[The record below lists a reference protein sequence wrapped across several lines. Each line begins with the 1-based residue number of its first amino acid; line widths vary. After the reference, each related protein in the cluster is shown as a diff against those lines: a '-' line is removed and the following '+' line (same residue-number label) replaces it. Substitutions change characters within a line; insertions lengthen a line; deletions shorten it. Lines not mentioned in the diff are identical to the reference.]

1 MRFDWPLILG
11 VGLALLAIGA
21 LLGELWA
28 RLRSS
33 RGVEPG
39 PTQRP
44 HYLLGLNYL
53 VSNQPGHAIRE
64 LSRAVRTETDAVEA
78 YLALGNLFRENG
90 QTERAIDVHKSL
102 LHRPDLSEWERTQV
116 LLSLAMD
123 FKKAG
128 LIDRAERTF
137 EEVAQREPDNLGSLY
152 ALQRLAEE
160 SGRWREATEI
170 HERIQ
175 TVSRGQE
182 PDLLPAMETEWAL
195 QLAGANEQSAAEHFR
210 AALDRRPDYAPAQLG
225 LGRCL
230 LRMGGRPEQA
240 VEHLLQA
247 VDAGPPWALA
257 ALEPLAEVWSEPEDA
272 SRLEEA
278 CETVLAR
285 DPRAWRAW
293 LTLAR
298 VHLRSGRPDEARSA
312 LVEALGERPGSPA
325 VQREIWGLLQERGQG
340 IDEFTRLLDQ
350 AVDDSRLVDP
360 FVCLR
365 CRFKSADLFARC
377 PHCHEWETM
386 SEERWD

>member
-1 MRFDWPLILG
+1 MQLDWPLILG
-11 VGLALLAIGA
+11 VGLALVAVGA

-33 RGVEPG
+33 RGVEPR

-64 LSRAVRTETDAVEA
+64 LSRAVRQETDAVEA

-90 QTERAIDVHKSL
+90 QTERAIDIHKSL
-102 LHRPDLSEWERTQV
+102 LHRSDLSEWERTQV
-116 LLSLAMD
+116 LFSLAMD

-137 EEVAQREPDNLGSLY
+137 EEVAQREPNNLGCLH

-160 SGRWREATEI
+160 SGRWSEAIRI

-175 TVSRGQE
+175 RVSKGQE
-182 PDLLPAMETEWAL
+182 ADLLPAIETEWAL
-195 QLAGANEQSAAEHFR
+195 SIASELPTQAVEHFR
-210 AALDRRPDYAPAQLG
+210 TALDRRPDYAPAHVG
-225 LGRCL
+225 LGRAL
-230 LRMGGRPEQA
+230 LLMERRDEGI
-240 VEHLLQA
+240 EHLLQA
-247 VDAGPPWALA
+247 VEAGPPWALA
-257 ALEPLAEVWSEPEDA
+257 ALGPLAGVWSSADDAARLEDA
-272 SRLEEA
+272 
-278 CETVLAR
+278 CEKVLAR

-298 VHLRSGRPDEARSA
+298 VHLLQARPDAARRA
-312 LVEALGERPGSPA
+312 LTEALHERPASPA
-325 VQREIWGLLQERGQG
+325 VQRDLWELLRARGQG
-340 IDEFTRLLDQ
+340 IDEFIGLLDD
-350 AVDDSRLVDP
+350 AVEDARLVDP

-365 CRFKSADLFARC
+365 CRFKSAELFARC
-377 PHCHEWETM
+377 PHCHEWNTM
-386 SEERWD
+386 SEER

>member
-1 MRFDWPLILG
+1 MQLDWPSTLG
-11 VGLALLAIGA
+11 LGLALLALGA

-28 RLRSS
+28 RLRSA
-33 RGVEPG
+33 RGVERRPS
-39 PTQRP
+39 QRP

-53 VSNQPGHAIRE
+53 VSHQPGHAIRE
-64 LSRAVRTETDAVEA
+64 LSRAVRHETDAVEA

-90 QTERAIDVHKSL
+90 QTERAIDIHKSL
-102 LHRPDLSEWERTQV
+102 LHRSALSEWERTQV
-116 LLSLAMD
+116 LFSLAMD

-137 EEVAQREPDNLGSLY
+137 TEVSQREPDNLGCQY

-160 SGRWREATEI
+160 SGRWGEALRI

-175 TVSRGQE
+175 RISHGQE
-182 PDLLPAMETEWAL
+182 PNLLPAIEAEWGRS
-195 QLAGANEQSAAEHFR
+195 LAEHEPSAAIGHYR
-210 AALDRRPDYAPAQLG
+210 AALDLLPDYAPAHLG

-230 LRMGGRPEQA
+230 LAAGNVEAA

-257 ALEPLAEVWSEPEDA
+257 ALAPLARVARESAGLSALEVA
-272 SRLEEA
+272 CRAVLE
-278 CETVLAR
+278 R
-285 DPRAWRAW
+285 DPRAWRAH
-293 LTLAR
+293 LSLAR
-298 VHLRSGRPDEARSA
+298 MHLQGERVEEARESLA
-312 LVEALGERPGSPA
+312 EALRERPGSPA
-325 VQREIWGLLQERGQG
+325 VQRQVWELLRRRGQG
-340 IDEFTRLLDQ
+340 IDEFVELLDL
-350 AVDDSRLVDP
+350 AIDDTRLVDP

-377 PHCHEWETM
+377 PHCHEWGTM